1 MREQKEILVLLQA
14 FPRSL
19 HPISKKIV
27 TTARA
32 LGAERNGPVRCVLF
46 CPELNEELEQ
56 ELSDSGLD
64 EVMVL
69 EGERY
74 RPFIP
79 EHQARALAGLAGD
92 RADVVLVPATPEG
105 RAVSSM
111 LAAILHTGVTADCT
125 QLSFTENGLLLQT
138 RPAFSGSMMASIVT
152 KTARPQIASLRF
164 STPMDPPVDKTPVIR
179 RKDPAEPAPYPVE
192 WIELV
197 GENRSGAGEF
207 ILAVGGGLRAKEDVE
222 LFRTLAEAMG
232 ADLCCSRALVDRGW
246 LSRDHQIGLS
256 GQSVSSRLLLTF
268 GISGSVQFRAGLEEV
283 ERLCV
288 VDTDPESPLMKRADL
303 PLVGDL
309 YAVAQAM
316 LEQVKKA

>member
-1 MREQKEILVLLQA
+1 MSEPKEILVLLQA
-14 FPRSL
+14 FPQSL
-19 HPISKKIV
+19 HPISKKIL

-32 LGAERNGPVRCVLF
+32 LGMERHGMVRGVLF
-46 CPELNEELEQ
+46 CTELSEELEV
-56 ELSDSGLD
+56 ELVDSGLQD
-64 EVMVL
+64 VLVL
-69 EGERY
+69 EGEKY

-79 EHQARALAGLAGD
+79 EHQAQALAELVGD

-125 QLSFTENGLLLQT
+125 QLSFTEDGLLLQT

-164 STPMDPPVDKTPVIR
+164 STPITPPVDKTPIIR
-179 RKDPAEPAPYPVE
+179 QTASAGPTPYKVE
-192 WIELV
+192 WTELV
-197 GENRSGAGEF
+197 GKNRSGTGEL

-222 LFRTLAEAMG
+222 LFHTLAEKMG
-232 ADLCCSRALVDRGW
+232 AELCCSRALVDRGW

-256 GQSVSSRLLLTF
+256 GQSISPKLLITF
-268 GISGSVQFRAGLEEV
+268 GISGSVQFQAGLERV

-288 VDTDPESPLMKRADL
+288 VDTDSESPLMKRADL
-303 PLVGDL
+303 PLEGDL

-316 LEQVKKA
+316 LEQV